1 MKNLFKGLIL
11 FVYLTIVIFSYTACE
26 KNIPKKTYNVT
37 VFSCPKSQLS
47 KCLNINPEEFK
58 SPYSKSISK
67 TESRIIKQNIEN
79 YQEYEWTQSE
89 IEEWMLN
96 LFDSLTEGEKK
107 ILARQNAL
115 ELISFTNGYIII
127 LKNENLH
134 IILKENSMDIEVS
147 ENDISSITNGST
159 STDTKKSK

>member
-11 FVYLTIVIFSYTACE
+11 FVYLPIVIFSFAACE
-26 KNIPKKTYNVT
+26 KDIPEETYNVT
-37 VFSCPKSQLS
+37 VFSYPKSQLS
-47 KCLNINPEEFK
+47 KFLNINPEEFK

-107 ILARQNAL
+107 IYARQNAL

-127 LKNENLH
+127 LKNENVH
-134 IILKENSMDIEVS
+134 VILKENSMDIEVS

>member
-1 MKNLFKGLIL
+1 
-11 FVYLTIVIFSYTACE
+11 
-26 KNIPKKTYNVT
+26 
-37 VFSCPKSQLS
+37 
-47 KCLNINPEEFK
+47 
-58 SPYSKSISK
+58 
-67 TESRIIKQNIEN
+67 
-79 YQEYEWTQSE
+79 
-89 IEEWMLN
+89 MLN

-107 ILARQNAL
+107 IYARQNAL

>member
-11 FVYLTIVIFSYTACE
+11 FVYLTIVIFSFAACE
-26 KNIPKKTYNVT
+26 KDISEETYNVT

-47 KCLNINPEEFK
+47 KFLNINPEEFK

-96 LFDSLTEGEKK
+96 LFDSLT
-107 ILARQNAL
+107 
-115 ELISFTNGYIII
+115 
-127 LKNENLH
+127 
-134 IILKENSMDIEVS
+134 
-147 ENDISSITNGST
+147 
-159 STDTKKSK
+159 